1 LRPGHDK
8 VACRSALLEIS
19 EDDRDGRDLLQY
31 ETMKN
36 LVLVGFM
43 GSGKTS
49 AGKLAAQRLGLKFLD
64 MDEMIEQRHNQKISQ
79 IFQMK
84 GEAFFR
90 QQERALVRELASQQ
104 DRVIATGGGIVLDP
118 NNVRNF
124 SSNGVVICCWVDAN
138 VAHERTKNAKHR
150 PLLGDEADRLPR
162 IEALLRDRESLY
174 KVIPNRIDTSAMS
187 VEQQADEIVRIY
199 RANL

>member
-1 LRPGHDK
+1 
-8 VACRSALLEIS
+8 
-19 EDDRDGRDLLQY
+19 
-31 ETMKN
+31 MKN

-49 AGKLAAQRLGLKFLD
+49 AGKLAAQRLGMKFVD
-64 MDEMIEQRHNQKISQ
+64 MDEMMEQRHNQEISQ

-84 GEAFFR
+84 GEGYFR
-90 QQERALVRELASQQ
+90 KQERALVRELAEGQ

-118 NNVRNF
+118 NNLRDLGRL
-124 SSNGVVICCWVDAN
+124 SVVICCWVDAK
-138 VAHERTKNAKHR
+138 VAYERTKNAKNR

-174 KVIPNRIDTSAMS
+174 KVIPNRIDTSAMT
-187 VEQQADEIVRIY
+187 VEQQADELVRIY
-199 RANL
+199 RANV